1 MRYSPLKQIHRAN
14 VSRLQPAW
22 TFHTG
27 EQTRPPDDPNRRL
40 RLTAFEATPLMI
52 DGVLYFTTPGGR
64 VIALDGDTGKVIWEH
79 DTQPGTQPRRLK
91 QNRGVAWWPGGRI
104 FFGTLDGSLV
114 ALDAKTGQPCRDFGE
129 NGRVNLRTGVA
140 DAWPR
145 AAYALNSPPAIYRD
159 LVIVG
164 VEVPEGQP
172 VGPSGMVRAFEART
186 GKEVWRFHTIPGPGN
201 TGHDTW
207 EGGSWRDRT
216 GANAWSMMSVDER
229 RGLVFVPTGSASY
242 DFYGGDRGGA
252 NLFANSLIALDAGTG
267 KRVWHYQL
275 IHHDIW
281 DYDLPAMPVLARVN
295 GKDIVVQ
302 LTKTGFAFMFE
313 RASGKPVFP
322 IEERPV
328 PQSDVPGEKTSLTQ
342 PFPSKPPPLA
352 SSVLDGS
359 KLNAATPE
367 VEKFCRELFDGA
379 VFKGIFTPWSNTMT
393 LVMPGTLGGATWSGG
408 SFDPKT
414 GMLYV
419 NVNELGAAGYMQ
431 KQPEGSAVAY
441 RRASPW
447 GEYAR
452 FSTPEL
458 IPCQQPPW
466 GALVAV
472 DLKRGDIAWKVPLG
486 NIEGM
491 GENTGA
497 PNMGGSIV
505 TAGGLV
511 FIAAANDSKFR
522 AFDAK
527 TGREVWSA
535 KIPGSGHATPM
546 TYRGK
551 RTGKQFLVIAAG
563 GGGAFSRDGSDA
575 LVAFAIP

>member
-1 MRYSPLKQIHRAN
+1 
-14 VSRLQPAW
+14 
-22 TFHTG
+22 
-27 EQTRPPDDPNRRL
+27 
-40 RLTAFEATPLMI
+40 
-52 DGVLYFTTPGGR
+52 
-64 VIALDGDTGKVIWEH
+64 
-79 DTQPGTQPRRLK
+79 LK

-281 DYDLPAMPVLARVN
+281 DYDYPRC
-295 GKDIVVQ
+295 Q
-302 LTKTGFAFMFE
+302 F
-313 RASGKPVFP
+313 
-322 IEERPV
+322 
-328 PQSDVPGEKTSLTQ
+328 
-342 PFPSKPPPLA
+342 
-352 SSVLDGS
+352 
-359 KLNAATPE
+359 
-367 VEKFCRELFDGA
+367 
-379 VFKGIFTPWSNTMT
+379 W
-393 LVMPGTLGGATWSGG
+393 LG
-408 SFDPKT
+408 
-414 GMLYV
+414 
-419 NVNELGAAGYMQ
+419 
-431 KQPEGSAVAY
+431 
-441 RRASPW
+441 
-447 GEYAR
+447 
-452 FSTPEL
+452 
-458 IPCQQPPW
+458 
-466 GALVAV
+466 
-472 DLKRGDIAWKVPLG
+472 
-486 NIEGM
+486 
-491 GENTGA
+491 
-497 PNMGGSIV
+497 
-505 TAGGLV
+505 
-511 FIAAANDSKFR
+511 
-522 AFDAK
+522 
-527 TGREVWSA
+527 
-535 KIPGSGHATPM
+535 
-546 TYRGK
+546 
-551 RTGKQFLVIAAG
+551 
-563 GGGAFSRDGSDA
+563 
-575 LVAFAIP
+575 